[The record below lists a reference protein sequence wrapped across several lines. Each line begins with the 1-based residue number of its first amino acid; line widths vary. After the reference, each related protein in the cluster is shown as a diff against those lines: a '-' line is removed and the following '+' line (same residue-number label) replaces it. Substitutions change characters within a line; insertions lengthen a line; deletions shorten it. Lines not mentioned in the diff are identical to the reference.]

1 MHANMLGSGCEVPSF
16 ELEVSAVCSALGQTL
31 QEKALL
37 LRRGVQHSLVDRQK
51 LARFLASPSRQ
62 DLLQN
67 YARLWEEEWRMSWL
81 SVLQTGESA
90 TESKGHCSC
99 ARSGFPIKHV
109 RNMFPIRRLRR
120 IDTPQEDKRNGKL
133 VVNAMR
139 SFFSTAIHMVH
150 LEANEVLRLSKAF
163 VEALVSDAFFLQCF
177 SLSMLPKEERHR
189 EYQTEEDS
197 LLGLTYM
204 TLVLQTDLHN
214 KQVAKK
220 TWDRIKFM
228 TAGKDIGVTPGVMLQ
243 IYKTVKKGPL

>member
-1 MHANMLGSGCEVPSF
+1 LGSGCEVPSC

-31 QEKALL
+31 QEKAL

-51 LARFLASPSRQ
+51 LARFLASPGSQ

-67 YARLWEEEWRMSWL
+67 YARLWEEEWRISWL

-90 TESKGHCSC
+90 TEGKGHCSC
-99 ARSGFPIKHV
+99 ARSRFPIKHV
-109 RNMFPIRRLRR
+109 RSMFPIRRLLC

-139 SFFSTAIHMVH
+139 SFFSMAIHMVH

-163 VEALVSDAFFLQCF
+163 VEALVSDAFFLQYF

-214 KQVAKK
+214 KKVAKK
-220 TWDRIKFM
+220 MWDRIKFM
-228 TAGKDIGVTPGVMLQ
+228 TAGKDIGITPGVMLQ
-243 IYKTVKKGPL
+243 IYKTLKKGPL